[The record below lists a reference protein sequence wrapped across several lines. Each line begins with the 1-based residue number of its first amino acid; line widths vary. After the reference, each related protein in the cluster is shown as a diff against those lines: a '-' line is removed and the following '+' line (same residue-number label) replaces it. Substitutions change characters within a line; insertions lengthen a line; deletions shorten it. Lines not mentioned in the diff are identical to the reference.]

1 MGLYKHSHE
10 DVVAL
15 TNIII
20 QLSNR
25 VVELEAELE
34 KLRSNVSSTSPI
46 DDDDDP
52 AQHHPKCKMVTSC
65 GDVSCSGE
73 CWIYNG

>member
-10 DVVAL
+10 DVLAL

-20 QLSNR
+20 QLNNR

-46 DDDDDP
+46 DDDGP
-52 AQHHPKCKMVTSC
+52 AQHHPKCKLADEDGTLC
-65 GDVSCSGE
+65 GGE
-73 CWIYNG
+73 CWIYNP

>member
-46 DDDDDP
+46 DDDYDP
-52 AQHHPKCKMVTSC
+52 SEHHPKRM
-65 GDVSCSGE
+65 
-73 CWIYNG
+73 WPRWALRQ

>member
-15 TNIII
+15 TNVII

-34 KLRSNVSSTSPI
+34 KLRSNVSSTSPY
-46 DDDDDP
+46 DDYNPVDHHHG
-52 AQHHPKCKMVTSC
+52 AQGLLQCRR
-65 GDVSCSGE
+65 
-73 CWIYNG
+73 

>member
-15 TNIII
+15 TNVII

-46 DDDDDP
+46 DDDDDGT
-52 AQHHPKCKMVTSC
+52 QHHPKCKMVTSC
-65 GDVSCSGE
+65 GGE
-73 CWIYNG
+73 CWIYNP

>member
-15 TNIII
+15 TNVII

-34 KLRSNVSSTSPI
+34 KLRSNVSSTSP
-46 DDDDDP
+46 DDDYDP
-52 AQHHPKCKMVTSC
+52 VEHHPKCSETA
-65 GDVSCSGE
+65 GPRWPR
-73 CWIYNG
+73 WIFYS

>member
-10 DVVAL
+10 DVLAL

-20 QLSNR
+20 QLNNR

-34 KLRSNVSSTSPI
+34 KLRSNVSSTSPF
-46 DDDDDP
+46 DDDDDG
-52 AQHHPKCKMVTSC
+52 AQHHPKCKLVDDEDALC
-65 GDVSCSGE
+65 GGE
-73 CWIYNG
+73 CWIYNP